1 MGNLNSWKKKP
12 RQDCVLKIL
21 TCVFQVK
28 RYGSEAGHG
37 VDEEVDVPEEL
48 GDRRD
53 VIDDAG
59 TRLAVHDTHQ
69 TESSSNINGVPRYNF
84 SLVPTMSR
92 GKRIKVS
99 GSTVDCI
106 RSLTPQSLLECGI
119 RSSVVTI
126 DEPIFGRRKRD
137 LTNDMNEW
145 MDPNE
150 IAIEPMRSDTRVS
163 FELFSHNVDL
173 NSRNK

>member
-1 MGNLNSWKKKP
+1 MAP
-12 RQDCVLKIL
+12 FYR
-21 TCVFQVK
+21 
-28 RYGSEAGHG
+28 
-37 VDEEVDVPEEL
+37 
-48 GDRRD
+48 
-53 VIDDAG
+53 
-59 TRLAVHDTHQ
+59 
-69 TESSSNINGVPRYNF
+69 
-84 SLVPTMSR
+84 PTMSR

-106 RSLTPQSLLECGI
+106 RSLTPESLLECGI

-163 FELFSHNVDL
+163 LAQFSRQCRYLLTQLIDRKRSTTRDRGRVAVAGNGDWAGHGRQLRPECPVCRCSNQLQYSDDDGQL
-173 NSRNK
+173 RQKLKRNADAPFIERIIESALTLI